1 MARHRILFER
11 LQQNLTL
18 DGVFEL
24 VPTIEAHGRPVVG
37 ASIDDSQNLTRGF
50 PTLRTPTIPNL
61 SLIPAVVAA
70 LLQAGA
76 QLFAIAVVV
85 GTVTEAPPRSLAMY
99 AGEYGYDSGPF
110 WEVMPTVTLGL
121 LLIAL
126 VGNWRTTRR
135 RLLLAAV
142 ALFIAAGLFTV
153 FVMGPA
159 QEAVVGAGYSDAVDE
174 ALRVQAVRWHMLD
187 WASWAL
193 TLSVGVVLATSLA
206 VRVPEA
212 TATSDAA

>member
-1 MARHRILFER
+1 M
-11 LQQNLTL
+11 
-18 DGVFEL
+18 FEL

-37 ASIDDSQNLTRGF
+37 ASIDDSQNLTRRY

>member
-1 MARHRILFER
+1 M
-11 LQQNLTL
+11 
-18 DGVFEL
+18 
-24 VPTIEAHGRPVVG
+24 
-37 ASIDDSQNLTRGF
+37 
-50 PTLRTPTIPNL
+50 RTPTIPNL
-61 SLIPAVVAA
+61 SLIPAVVGA

-126 VGNWRTTRR
+126 VGNWRTPRR

-174 ALRVQAVRWHMLD
+174 ALRVKAARWHMLD

-193 TLSVGVVLATSLA
+193 TLGAGVVLAASLA
-206 VRVPEA
+206 VRVPETA
-212 TATSDAA
+212 ATSDAA

>member
-1 MARHRILFER
+1 MK
-11 LQQNLTL
+11 
-18 DGVFEL
+18 
-24 VPTIEAHGRPVVG
+24 
-37 ASIDDSQNLTRGF
+37 
-50 PTLRTPTIPNL
+50 TPTIPNL

-76 QLFAIAVVV
+76 QLFAIAVIVA
-85 GTVTEAPPRSLAMY
+85 TVTKAPPRSLAMY
-99 AGEYGYDSGPF
+99 AGEYGYSSGPF
-110 WEVMPTVTLGL
+110 WEVMPTVTLVL

-126 VGNWRTTRR
+126 VGNWRTPRR

-153 FVMGPA
+153 LVMGPA
-159 QEAVVGAGYSDAVDE
+159 QEAVVRAGYSDAVDE
-174 ALRVQAVRWHMLD
+174 ALRVQAARWHMLD
-187 WASWAL
+187 WASWVL

-206 VRVPEA
+206 VRVPGA

>member
-1 MARHRILFER
+1 MLG
-11 LQQNLTL
+11 
-18 DGVFEL
+18 GV
-24 VPTIEAHGRPVVG
+24 PY
-37 ASIDDSQNLTRGF
+37 SQRKSSHSA
-50 PTLRTPTIPNL
+50 LRTPTIPNA
-61 SLIPAVVAA
+61 SLVPAVVGA

-76 QLFAIAVVV
+76 QLFAVAVVV

-110 WEVMPTVTLGL
+110 WEAMPTVTLGL

-126 VGNWRTTRR
+126 VGNWRTPRR
-135 RLLLAAV
+135 HLLLAAV
-142 ALFIAAGLFTV
+142 GLFIAAGLFAV

-159 QEAVVGAGYSDAVDE
+159 QEAVVGTGYSDAVDE
-174 ALRVQAVRWHMLD
+174 ALRAQAAHWRMLD

-193 TLSVGVVLATSLA
+193 TLSVGVVLAAALTVRVSD

-212 TATSDAA
+212 TADSHVA

>member
-1 MARHRILFER
+1 MK
-11 LQQNLTL
+11 
-18 DGVFEL
+18 
-24 VPTIEAHGRPVVG
+24 
-37 ASIDDSQNLTRGF
+37 
-50 PTLRTPTIPNL
+50 TPTVPNL
-61 SLIPAVVAA
+61 SLIPAVVGA

-76 QLFAIAVVV
+76 QLFAVAVVV
-85 GTVTEAPPRSLAMY
+85 GTVTQAPPRSLAMY
-99 AGEYGYDSGPF
+99 AGEYRYDSGPF

-126 VGNWRTTRR
+126 VGNWRTPRR

-153 FVMGPA
+153 LVMGPA

-174 ALRVQAVRWHMLD
+174 ALRAQAARWYVLD

-193 TLSVGVVLATSLA
+193 TLSVGVVLVAALA

-212 TATSDAA
+212 TSTGPAAAYVEPSVKTSRLE

>member
-1 MARHRILFER
+1 
-11 LQQNLTL
+11 
-18 DGVFEL
+18 
-24 VPTIEAHGRPVVG
+24 
-37 ASIDDSQNLTRGF
+37 
-50 PTLRTPTIPNL
+50 LRTPTIADL
-61 SLIPAVVAA
+61 SLIPAVVGA

-85 GTVTEAPPRSLAMY
+85 GTVTAAPPRSLAMY
-99 AGEYGYDSGPF
+99 AGEYGYNSGPF

-126 VGNWRTTRR
+126 AGNWRTPRR

-142 ALFIAAGLFTV
+142 ALFIAAGIFTV

-159 QEAVVGAGYSDAVDE
+159 QEAVVGVGYSDTVDE
-174 ALRVQAVRWHMLD
+174 ALRVQAARWHLLD
-187 WASWAL
+187 WAAWAL
-193 TLSVGVVLATSLA
+193 TLSTGVVLAASLA

-212 TATSDAA
+212 TATSHAA

>member
-1 MARHRILFER
+1 MRTR
-11 LQQNLTL
+11 
-18 DGVFEL
+18 
-24 VPTIEAHGRPVVG
+24 TIA
-37 ASIDDSQNLTRGF
+37 D
-50 PTLRTPTIPNL
+50 L
-61 SLIPAVVAA
+61 SLIPAVIGA

-85 GTVTEAPPRSLAMY
+85 GTVTAAPPRSLAMY
-99 AGEYGYDSGPF
+99 AGAYGYNSGPF

-126 VGNWRTTRR
+126 VGNWKTPRR

-159 QEAVVGAGYSDAVDE
+159 QEAVVGAGYRDTVDE
-174 ALRVQAVRWHMLD
+174 ALRAQAARWHLLD
-187 WASWAL
+187 WAAWAL
-193 TLSVGVVLATSLA
+193 TLSTGVILAASLA
-206 VRVPEA
+206 IHVPA
-212 TATSDAA
+212 TTATYDAA

>member
-1 MARHRILFER
+1 MRRIPR
-11 LQQNLTL
+11 RRAAT
-18 DGVFEL
+18 
-24 VPTIEAHGRPVVG
+24 PRI
-37 ASIDDSQNLTRGF
+37 
-50 PTLRTPTIPNL
+50 PTLRTRIFPNL

-76 QLFAIAVVV
+76 QLFAVAVIV
-85 GTVTEAPPRSLAMY
+85 GTVTKAPPRSLAMY
-99 AGEYGYDSGPF
+99 AGEYGYNSGPF
-110 WEVMPTVTLGL
+110 WEMMPTVTLGL

-126 VGNWRTTRR
+126 VGNWRTPRR

-153 FVMGPA
+153 FIMGPA
-159 QEAVVGAGYSDAVDE
+159 QDAVVRAGYHDAIDD
-174 ALRVQAVRWHMLD
+174 ALRVRAARWRMLD

-206 VRVPEA
+206 VRLPES
-212 TATSDAA
+212 TATRDASRPRRSDHTPLS